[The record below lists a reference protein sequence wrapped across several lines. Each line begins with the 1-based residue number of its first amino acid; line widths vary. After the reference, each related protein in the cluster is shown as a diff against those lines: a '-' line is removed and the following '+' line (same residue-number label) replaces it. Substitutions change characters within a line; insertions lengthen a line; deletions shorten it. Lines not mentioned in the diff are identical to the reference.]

1 MIPNKIKKGDTI
13 GIIAPSNPIRQQ
25 DLEEINKSI
34 LLIEAAGYK
43 IQFSK
48 NAFSNSTGYGATP
61 EQKAQDINE
70 MFKNK
75 NVKMLW
81 IARGGDNSNSTF
93 DYLDY
98 EIIKANSKILCGYS
112 DSVSLL
118 NVINLKTG
126 LITFMGETFK
136 SLTSWETD
144 YSYRQIINK
153 LELGNPNLFE
163 EDDKCDVIIEGE
175 AEGKLIG
182 GNLSLTTL
190 VASGKYRA
198 NFKNKILIME
208 ELGFESNPGAVSR
221 YLYILK
227 QNGIFEDISGIWIGN
242 YEHESN
248 ICLEKIVL
256 DVLGTNF
263 NKPIIK
269 SNNFGHTDR
278 KMVIPIGAKARID
291 TKEKEKIKLI
301 EGFIR

>member
-34 LLIEAAGYK
+34 LLIEASGYK

-48 NAFSNSTGYGATP
+48 NAFSNTTGYGATSK
-61 EQKAQDINE
+61 EKAQDINE
-70 MFKNK
+70 MFKNE
-75 NVKMLW
+75 NIKMLW

-98 EIIKANSKILCGYS
+98 EIIKANPKIICGYS
-112 DSVSLL
+112 DSVALL

-126 LITFMGETFK
+126 LITYMGETFK

-153 LELGNPNLFE
+153 LQLGKTNLFE
-163 EDDKCDVIIEGE
+163 EDDKCEVIIQGNAQGE
-175 AEGKLIG
+175 LIG

-190 VASGKYRA
+190 FASGKYKA
-198 NFKNKILIME
+198 NFKDKILVME
-208 ELGFESNPGAVSR
+208 DLGFESNPGAISR

-248 ICLEKIVL
+248 ISLEKIVL
-256 DVLGTNF
+256 DVLDFNF

-278 KMVIPIGAKARID
+278 KMVIPIGTKAKID
-291 TKEKEKIKLI
+291 TKEKEKIRLI
-301 EGFIR
+301 EDFIR

>member
-1 MIPNKIKKGDTI
+1 MIPNRIKKGDTI
-13 GIIAPSNPIRQQ
+13 GIIAPSNPIREK

-34 LLIEAAGYK
+34 LLIEEAGYK

-48 NAFSNSTGYGATP
+48 NAFSNSTGYGGSP
-61 EQKAQDINE
+61 REKAQDINE

-75 NVKMLW
+75 NIKMIW
-81 IARGGDNSNSTF
+81 IARGGENSNSTF

-98 EIIKANSKILCGYS
+98 EAIKSNPKIICGYS

-118 NVINLKTG
+118 NVINIKTG
-126 LITFMGETFK
+126 LVTFMGETFK

-153 LELGNPNLFE
+153 LELGKANLFE
-163 EDDKCDVIIEGE
+163 DDDKCDVIIQGQAQGE
-175 AEGKLIG
+175 LIG

-190 VASGKYRA
+190 FASGKYKA
-198 NFKNKILIME
+198 NFKNKILVME
-208 ELGFESNPGAVSR
+208 DLGFESSPEAISR

-227 QNGIFEDISGIWIGN
+227 QNGVFEDISGIWIGN

-248 ICLEKIVL
+248 ISLEKIVL
-256 DVLGTNF
+256 DVIDENF

-269 SNNFGHTDR
+269 STNFGHTDR
-278 KMVIPIGAKARID
+278 KMVIPIGTKAKID
-291 TKEKEKIKLI
+291 TKEKEKIRLI
-301 EGFIR
+301 EDFIK

>member
-1 MIPNKIKKGDTI
+1 MIPNRIKKGDKI

-25 DLEEINKSI
+25 DLDEINRSI
-34 LLIEAAGYK
+34 LLIEASGYV
-43 IQFSK
+43 IQFAK
-48 NAFSNSTGYGATP
+48 NAFSDSTGYGGSP
-61 EQKAQDINE
+61 KEKAEDINQ

-75 NVKMLW
+75 EIKMIW
-81 IARGGDNSNSTF
+81 IARGGENSNSTF

-98 EIIKANSKILCGYS
+98 NIIRENPKIICGYS

-126 LITFMGETFK
+126 LVTYMGETFK

-153 LELGNPNLFE
+153 LELGKKNLFE
-163 EDDKCDVIIEGE
+163 EDDKCNVIIKGKCQGE
-175 AEGKLIG
+175 LIG

-190 VASGKYRA
+190 FASGKYKA
-198 NFKNKILIME
+198 DFKNKILVME
-208 ELGFESNPGAVSR
+208 DLGFESSPEAITR

-227 QNGIFEDISGIWIGN
+227 QNGIFDDISGIWIGN
-242 YEHESN
+242 YEHESK
-248 ICLEKIVL
+248 ISLEKIVL
-256 DVLGTNF
+256 DIIGEEF

-278 KMVIPIGAKARID
+278 KMVIPIGTKAEIN
-291 TKEKEKIKLI
+291 TKDKEKIRLI
-301 EGFIR
+301 EDFIK